1 MSQVI
6 LHLGED
12 YIKEDLEYYFSGER
26 DKNNQVRPNQNVY
39 SMTPNSRHVDIDFS
53 DGMVGN
59 FFYPIMPQALD
70 RIYIGISVSL
80 FANYWGASFLLQ
92 LMKHVKPGGVIILP
106 VYPEGQAAEKDYW
119 SRSFLE
125 NIFLS
130 RSRWSGTSNIN
141 AENDG
146 VMTLRVGRKW
156 PKPMPSSVEWFF
168 QQRANM
174 LLASLKQQTSAT
186 SISAELKAQFLPLC
200 ELAWREYQLS
210 ALLERIII
218 DFHAKDK
225 PVTIQHIGQDY
236 GLLVSDLILS
246 PFIQM
251 QGGDSWHIGEVNPA
265 IKNSVA
271 EYFEPHIESAHSTHY
286 VSTDELALQPAA
298 VMLLSHI
305 SADLTPEAYQSLIE
319 KAWQTLEING
329 VLVIREQLDSTQQ
342 QALEDVLSRLGE
354 IHYYSGIVAS
364 AIQAEVEISQY
375 SLAVEQD
382 LRQEKVN
389 KDDLFRVIKKTA

>member
-6 LHLGED
+6 LHLDKD
-12 YIKEDLEYYFSGER
+12 YIEEDLEYYFSGER
-26 DKNNQVRPNQNVY
+26 DKNNQVRPDQDVY
-39 SMTPNSRHVDIDFS
+39 SMTPNSDHIDMDFS
-53 DGMVGN
+53 DGHVGN
-59 FFYPIMPQALD
+59 FFYPVLPQPLD

-92 LMKHVKPGGVIILP
+92 LMKFVKPGGVIILP

-168 QQRANM
+168 QERANL
-174 LLASLKQQTSAT
+174 LLANLGQQTSGS
-186 SISAELKAQFLPLC
+186 SITAELKAQFLPLC
-200 ELAWREYQLS
+200 TMAWREYQMS

-218 DFHAKDK
+218 DFHGKDK
-225 PVTIQHIGQDY
+225 QVTIQHIGQDY
-236 GLLVSDLILS
+236 GLLACDLILS
-246 PFIQM
+246 PFVQVES
-251 QGGDSWHIGEVNPA
+251 GDSWHLGEANPA
-265 IKNSVA
+265 IKTSVA
-271 EYFEPHIESAHSTHY
+271 EYFVAHTASTHQTHY
-286 VSTDELALQPAA
+286 VSIAELVIQSAP
-298 VMLLSHI
+298 VIVLSHI
-305 SADLTPEAYQSLIE
+305 FSELCADAYRDLIAT
-319 KAWQTLEING
+319 AWQKLPTNG
-329 VLVIREQLDSTQQ
+329 VLVIREKCKSTQQ
-342 QALEDVLSRLGE
+342 QEQLENIMRPLGE

-364 AIQAEVEISQY
+364 AIQASVDISQY

-382 LRQEKVN
+382 LRDEKSN
-389 KDDLFRVIKKTA
+389 KDDLFRVIKK

>member
-6 LHLGED
+6 LHLGEN

-26 DKNNQVRPNQNVY
+26 DKNNQVRPDQNVY
-39 SMTPNSRHVDIDFS
+39 SMTPISSHVDIDFS
-53 DGMVGN
+53 DGKVGN
-59 FFYPIMPQALD
+59 FFYPVMPQALD
-70 RIYIGISVSL
+70 RVYIGISVSL

-106 VYPEGQAAEKDYW
+106 VYPEGQAAEKHYW

-168 QQRANM
+168 QERANL
-174 LLASLKQQTSAT
+174 LLASLKQQASAT
-186 SISAELKAQFLPLC
+186 SISAELEAQFLPLC

-251 QGGDSWHIGEVNPA
+251 QRGDSWHIGEANPT
-265 IKNSVA
+265 IQNSVA
-271 EYFEPHIESAHSTHY
+271 EYFKPHIESAHSTHY
-286 VSTDELALQPAA
+286 VSADELELQPAD
-298 VMLLSHI
+298 VILLSHI
-305 SADLTPEAYQSLIE
+305 RADLTPEVYQSLIT
-319 KAWQTLEING
+319 KAWQTLNNNG
-329 VLVIREQLDSTQQ
+329 VLVIREQLEVSQRH
-342 QALEDVLSRLGE
+342 ALEEMLSALGE

-364 AIQAEVEISQY
+364 AIQQEVEISQY
-375 SLAVEQD
+375 SVTVEQD
-382 LRQEKVN
+382 LCQEKAN
-389 KDDLFRVIKKTA
+389 KDDLFRVLKKTA